1 MNRRDFLIASLL
13 GCAIKSFPTIAFERA
28 KFSKSPFSLGIASG
42 DPTHNS
48 VVLWTRLVLDPS
60 KSDGGMEPKI
70 YSVNWQIASDPH
82 MKNVVKTG
90 RSQASPQFAHSVHI
104 DLDNLAPHTQYW
116 YQFSV
121 DTHKSP
127 IGKTKTLA
135 RSTSTHSARFITAS
149 CQNFT
154 HGYFVAYQH
163 MLDDNPDFI
172 IFLGDYIYDKS
183 FGKSVRQHDSETR
196 PKTLDEYRRRH
207 ALYKTDKHL
216 NKAHANVPFFVVPD
230 NHDALIDNDPE
241 KYQQRIAAYQA
252 WYEHMPTRGYFGLRA
267 NQFNL
272 HRHIQVGDLLN
283 INLLDTRQ
291 YRDIE
296 SLPDD
301 NIDTSYAFG
310 NYRKLSASYYD
321 NERSMLGEEQEQ
333 WLLNSIT
340 NNQASWQIIASP
352 GPLTPFEFY
361 KDEQLFRYIGTWDGY
376 PAAQKRLIDTI
387 KSIKKNNTIVLSG
400 DVHSFWAWDGMQY
413 IDKNNNIPIVE
424 FTTSSVTADWPKELS
439 QPIEDNLPVN
449 PQVKLY
455 EPLLRGY
462 MLHEVTAKTWITTA
476 KAMKS
481 ILTNK
486 TDSFIRAKFQVI
498 NGQNGFKKIS

>member
-13 GCAIKSFPTIAFERA
+13 GCTLKSFPIVAFERA
-28 KFSKSPFSLGIASG
+28 KFFKSPFSLGIASG
-42 DPTHNS
+42 DPTDHS
-48 VVLWTRLVLDPS
+48 VVLWTRLVLEPS
-60 KSDGGMEPKI
+60 KSGGGMPAKI
-70 YSVNWQIASDPH
+70 YRVNWQVASDPH
-82 MKNVVKTG
+82 MTNIVKVG
-90 RSQASPQFAHSVHI
+90 RSQASPQFAHSVHV
-104 DLDNLAPHTQYW
+104 DLDNLAPNSQYW

-121 DTHKSP
+121 GSYKSA

-135 RSTSTHSARFITAS
+135 KATSTDSARFITAS

-154 HGYFVAYQH
+154 HGHFVAYQH
-163 MLDDNPDFI
+163 MLDDEPDFI

-183 FGKSVRQHDSETR
+183 FGKSVRQHDSEIA

-207 ALYKTDKHL
+207 ALYKTDQHL
-216 NKAHANVPFFVVPD
+216 NRAHANIPFFVVPD
-230 NHDALIDNDPE
+230 NHDALIDDDPE

-252 WYEHMPTRGYFGLRA
+252 WYEHMPTRGYAGLGK
-267 NQFNL
+267 NQLNL
-272 HRHIQVGDLLN
+272 HRHIQVGNLLN

-291 YRDIE
+291 YRDKE

-301 NIDTSYAFG
+301 DIDSSYAFG
-310 NYRKLSASYYD
+310 NYRKLSADYYD
-321 NERSMLGEEQEQ
+321 NERSMLGKKQEQ

-340 NNQASWQIIASP
+340 DNQSSWQVIASP
-352 GPLTPFEFY
+352 GPLSPFEFY
-361 KDEQLFRYIGTWDGY
+361 KEGQLFRYIGTWDGY
-376 PAAQKRLIDTI
+376 PAAQKRLIETI
-387 KSIKKNNTIVLSG
+387 KSNKKNNTIVLSG

-413 IDKNNNIPIVE
+413 LDKNNNIAMVE
-424 FTTSSVTADWPKELS
+424 FTTSSVTADWPKALS

-462 MLHEVTAKTWITTA
+462 MLHEVTSEAWITTA

-481 ILTNK
+481 VLTDK
-486 TDSFIRAKFQVI
+486 TEAFIRAKFQVI
-498 NGQNGFKKIS
+498 NGQIGFKEIS